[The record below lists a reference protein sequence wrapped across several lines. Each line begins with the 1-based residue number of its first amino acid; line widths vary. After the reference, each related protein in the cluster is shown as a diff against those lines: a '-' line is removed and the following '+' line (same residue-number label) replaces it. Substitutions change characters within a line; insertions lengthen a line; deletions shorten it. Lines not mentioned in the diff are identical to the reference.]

1 MTLYVMVQTHM
12 EVHAPRLGELCSLT
26 DVNWAI
32 SLQLC
37 MQTNSYE
44 VVIICSYILKQKTML
59 KARKANGLVQTS
71 TTLLTP

>member
-12 EVHAPRLGELCSLT
+12 EVHAPRLGELCQL

-32 SLQLC
+32 SLQLY

-44 VVIICSYILKQKTML
+44 VDIICSYILKQKTML
-59 KARKANGLVQTS
+59 KPEKRTVLYKHQQLY
-71 TTLLTP
+71 